1 MNDNEDLISVIVPVY
16 KVEKYLDRCVKSI
29 LNQVYT
35 NFEIILVDDES
46 PDNCPKMCDDYAAR
60 YDNIVA
66 IHLKNSGIGV
76 SGARNAGVETAKG
89 KYVTFIDSDDFAHD
103 ELLSVLKKAIDSVP
117 QVQMSMCSY
126 KRAFDLPKELD
137 PVNYTGV
144 ELINDMKA
152 MDMLITDQTR
162 SAVWGKLYARD
173 LFDGIKFPV
182 GRHNEDMFVMP
193 LIFQKAKRITVVP
206 QELYFYFQD
215 SESLCRST
223 FNYNML
229 DMIEAIAQWKQHI
242 TLNYPALIE
251 KVNSHYYSSVINSSQ
266 YLVKKKDDFG
276 ISKLKSFEKEIVANY
291 KSIIKSKY
299 TTLNNK
305 IKTILFKLGLFKTVI
320 KTIDTVNIRKYD

>member
-1 MNDNEDLISVIVPVY
+1 MNNKDDLISVIVPVY
-16 KVEKYLDRCVKSI
+16 KVEKYLDRCVTSI
-29 LNQVYT
+29 LNQSYT

-89 KYVTFIDSDDFAHD
+89 KYITFIDSDDFAHN

-137 PVNYTGV
+137 PVNYTEV

-162 SAVWGKLYARD
+162 SAVWGKLYARE
-173 LFDGIKFPV
+173 LFDGIRFPV
-182 GRHNEDMFVMP
+182 GRHNEDMFVIP
-193 LIFQKAKRITVVP
+193 LLIQKAKRITLAP

-229 DMIEAIAQWKQHI
+229 DMIEAISFWKEHVV
-242 TLNYPALIE
+242 LNYPELVE
-251 KVNSHYYSSVINSSQ
+251 KVNSHYFSSIINSCQ
-266 YLVKKKDDFG
+266 YLVYKKDEYGMKKYD
-276 ISKLKSFEKEIVANY
+276 NY
-291 KSIIKSKY
+291 ESILLDNYHKILRSNFITK
-299 TTLNNK
+299 NNK
-305 IKTILFKLGLFKTVI
+305 IKTILLRLGLFRFFFRTATFLNLK
-320 KTIDTVNIRKYD
+320 KYE

>member
-1 MNDNEDLISVIVPVY
+1 MSNKEDLISVIVPVY
-16 KVEKYLDRCVKSI
+16 KVEKYLDRCVTSI
-29 LNQVYT
+29 LNQSYK

-46 PDNCPKMCDDYAAR
+46 PDNCPKMCDDYALR
-60 YDNIVA
+60 YENIIV

-76 SGARNAGVETAKG
+76 SGARNAGIERAKG
-89 KYVTFIDSDDFAHD
+89 KFITFIDSDDFAHH
-103 ELLSVLKKAIDSVP
+103 ELLTVLKNAIDSVP

-152 MDMLITDQTR
+152 MDMLIADQTR

-173 LFDGIKFPV
+173 LFDGIRFPV

-193 LIFQKAKRITVVP
+193 LILQKAKRITVAP

-229 DMIEAIAQWKQHI
+229 DMVEAISLWKEHVI
-242 TLNYPALIE
+242 VNYPELLE
-251 KVNSHYYSSVINSSQ
+251 KVNSHYFSTIINSCQ
-266 YLVKKKDDFG
+266 YLANKKDEYGINKFNNFG
-276 ISKLKSFEKEIVANY
+276 
-291 KSIIKSKY
+291 SIILDNYNRVLRSEFITK
-299 TTLNNK
+299 NDK
-305 IKTILFKLGLFKTVI
+305 IKAILLRFGLFRIFFRIVTLLNI
-320 KTIDTVNIRKYD
+320 KKYE